1 MCFQIRSPVHI
12 KAATFDAIGSSFT
25 DGLPKNDRPHSLVSS
40 LHVHSSVG
48 GWDRVG
54 RGREE
59 GKGGGGG
66 EGGEGGE
73 SEGGGEG
80 EGGGGGGGGKPVPIP
95 SHSSKEVAKESVKLS
110 VSPGQAQDSSAL
122 SATATDA
129 KQITSTPREPPL
141 FTSDLRTRKASEP
154 PPSLSALFD
163 HDMASSR
170 RVMKQKSMN
179 EAHLKQSSFDS
190 SHLQRIES
198 SPKHVR
204 RIRSPTM
211 SENTSVTSG
220 QLKENFG
227 GMYRAPS
234 HPHLNS
240 TTNSPQLLHMSSLPP
255 AGQPLVKAHSIQQLR
270 AESDGEDPVSIRRS
284 NSASGKAGVGGVLLR
299 KKKSKSKESL
309 MREGTSLRKTP
320 SKELVKEAG
329 EGGKREDGS
338 GVSVGKERTA
348 PSRDTQTS
356 AAISVEPTQAP
367 LVGNQHSSQTK
378 HYTET
383 RRRNSSQPWGR
394 KEVEGLYSSKCTRPM
409 SMIETSSFRRGGQY
423 SFDFNP
429 APPNLLAQLFWTAVS
444 LLESDFEGEFTMALR
459 LLSKVQAR
467 LVSLCGTRMFTYL
480 YQHCGSPPS
489 PPNYLSIFPPHQVLD
504 RLDLSLNNAFDCLE
518 MLLSKLKWPH
528 FPGVQALLLKG
539 LTLEATSEPT
549 RTLLSH
555 ITLFASRYTMSSVPL
570 FPSLPLPSLPPFLP
584 PSLVHCYQSVQ

>member
-1 MCFQIRSPVHI
+1 MCFQIRSPVHT

-25 DGLPKNDRPHSLVSS
+25 DGLPTNNRPHSLVSS

-66 EGGEGGE
+66 GGEGGGEGE

-80 EGGGGGGGGKPVPIP
+80 EGGGGGGGGGGGKPVPIP
-95 SHSSKEVAKESVKLS
+95 SHSSKEVAKEGVKLS

-141 FTSDLRTRKASEP
+141 FISDLRTRKASEP

-198 SPKHVR
+198 SPR
-204 RIRSPTM
+204 RQIRSPTM
-211 SENTSVTSG
+211 SENTSVTSSAS
-220 QLKENFG
+220 QLKEDFG
-227 GMYRAPS
+227 GMHRAPS

-240 TTNSPQLLHMSSLPP
+240 TTNSPQLLHMSSLPL

-270 AESDGEDPVSIRRS
+270 AESNGEDPVSIRRS
-284 NSASGKAGVGGVLLR
+284 NSASSGKAGVGGVLLR

-329 EGGKREDGS
+329 EEEEREHGS

-367 LVGNQHSSQTK
+367 LVGNQHSSQAK
-378 HYTET
+378 HYMET
-383 RRRNSSQPWGR
+383 RRRNSSQPSGR
-394 KEVEGLYSSKCTRPM
+394 KEVEGLYKCTRPM
-409 SMIETSSFRRGGQY
+409 SMIETSSFRRGGHY

-459 LLSKVQAR
+459 LLSKV
-467 LVSLCGTRMFTYL
+467 
-480 YQHCGSPPS
+480 
-489 PPNYLSIFPPHQVLD
+489 
-504 RLDLSLNNAFDCLE
+504 
-518 MLLSKLKWPH
+518 
-528 FPGVQALLLKG
+528 
-539 LTLEATSEPT
+539 
-549 RTLLSH
+549 
-555 ITLFASRYTMSSVPL
+555 
-570 FPSLPLPSLPPFLP
+570 
-584 PSLVHCYQSVQ
+584 